1 MIANK
6 PNNQPNPDENFSSG
20 GIQIQKPTPI
30 DKEVPWDKTQTIVSK
45 TDLFGNIEYV
55 NDVFLDVSGY
65 EDDELVSKPHSII
78 RHPDMPK
85 VIFKVLWDN
94 LKNGNQFHGIIKNL
108 AKSGRYYWTITDFEY
123 VRDEKDKVVK
133 YVGRRKAVPQDI
145 LTKHIQP
152 LYTKLLQIE
161 KASGEVASEKYL
173 VGFLEEAGVNY
184 VDYITNLMI
193 ESDQLNNQA
202 ASQESEVKE
211 TKKGFFER
219 FFSK

>member
-1 MIANK
+1 MITNK

-133 YVGRRKAVPQDI
+133 YVGRRKAVTQDI

-173 VGFLEEAGVNY
+173 IGFLEEAGVNY

-202 ASQESEVKE
+202 ASQESDVKE

-219 FFSK
+219 FFS

>member
-1 MIANK
+1 MITNK

-45 TDLFGNIEYV
+45 TDLFGNIEYA

-85 VIFKVLWDN
+85 VIFKVLWEN
-94 LKNGNQFHGIIKNL
+94 IKKGNQFHGIIKNL
-108 AKSGRYYWTITDFEY
+108 AKSGRYYWTIADFEY

-219 FFSK
+219 FFS

>member
-219 FFSK
+219 FFS

>member
-1 MIANK
+1 MITNK

-173 VGFLEEAGVNY
+173 IGFLEEAGVNY

-202 ASQESEVKE
+202 ASQESDVKE

-219 FFSK
+219 FFS

>member
-1 MIANK
+1 MITNK

-20 GIQIQKPTPI
+20 GIQIQRPTPI

-45 TDLFGNIEYV
+45 TDLFGNIEYA

-108 AKSGRYYWTITDFEY
+108 AKSGRYYWTIADFEY

-133 YVGRRKAVPQDI
+133 YVGRRKVVPQDI

-161 KASGEVASEKYL
+161 KTSGEVASEKYL
-173 VGFLEEAGVNY
+173 IGFLEEAGVNY

-202 ASQESEVKE
+202 ASQESDVKE

-219 FFSK
+219 FFS

>member
-1 MIANK
+1 MITNK

-219 FFSK
+219 FFS